1 METLAISAANLDT
14 IEQNLGAVAK
24 ELTGVISNVSTVNN
38 QVNAV
43 EAKVETLNDEVKN
56 LVKEIRETTIITNAR
71 QSIMYNN
78 AQIEKKYGYYDNVRR
93 TTESLMDAIKNST
106 INKNALEELKQELI
120 LNNPNYWLSNAL
132 ASLTSWLLD
141 DRENTERELNN
152 ALKKDTK
159 KTSLFFCLINLKLGR
174 TQTSI
179 NWLNKYL
186 SDQNPTKL
194 DKDFITVLDLVSTG
208 TFGDEAK
215 ENTYKKINIW
225 FERLNTEK
233 TIQDNQMKIWDEFLK
248 TKQDT
253 DIKMPKSELYS
264 KDVFKL
270 KKNLAITSTYYNV
283 TNHLEQII
291 DKEESNKKLDE
302 IISDL
307 IYEYETKEQIY
318 QKDNLKN
325 NLIIQCNGNREE
337 AEKIFKKQESIYNE
351 ENDLLTLLSNLIIYK
366 DSYKISNETQKIAL
380 SLMNNHII
388 KAVNEMNKEI
398 NKESINITIDKFT
411 TSTKDGKN
419 IEETKKDL
427 ETYLNTLFNEEDKD
441 LLVIL
446 LIINILGIIGIFI
459 TLNNQILSTILI
471 ILLIL
476 GNAIFIFKLN
486 QRTKYRTLAKNK
498 ERNEKAAILE
508 STLAEIVDYDNIIK
522 DDLIHYEELITYLNN
537 LNARNY
543 SKTNNERNINIGG

>member
-106 INKNALEELKQELI
+106 INKSALEELKQELI